1 MNIGQ
6 KIKQLRFQRSLT
18 QDQLAERLGI
28 SAQAVS
34 KWENAVSMPDISI
47 LPTLSE
53 VFGVSIDD
61 LFDLADDQKMRRIEN
76 RMQTDDDIAPVL
88 FQEYET
94 FLKEQMDK
102 DNSEHLVPFIP
113 VFVEKV
119 DLDNKRIDVIDMK
132 GLF

>member
-53 VFGVSIDD
+53 VFGV
-61 LFDLADDQKMRRIEN
+61 
-76 RMQTDDDIAPVL
+76 
-88 FQEYET
+88 
-94 FLKEQMDK
+94 
-102 DNSEHLVPFIP
+102 
-113 VFVEKV
+113 
-119 DLDNKRIDVIDMK
+119 
-132 GLF
+132 